1 MQEMWTEKEVV
12 QLYMSDEY
20 ASMTRPVKE
29 LKHFEKQFIKVG
41 ETKTFRFDIDLER
54 DFGFVNEMDKRA
66 SVQAENGVKFG
77 LGIEVLVA
85 KLKTWDV
92 LALCDALIAA
102 NKTENPKI
110 SEKELETYIE
120 DENTDIDQLF
130 ESVIEG
136 LKKSNVTRKKVQ
148 AQLRE
153 MEEVQ
158 GDLKE

>member
-1 MQEMWTEKEVV
+1 MQLKINGKE
-12 QLYMSDEY
+12 YEF
-20 ASMTRPVKE
+20 K
-29 LKHFEKQFIKVG
+29 FGI
-41 ETKTFRFDIDLER
+41 
-54 DFGFVNEMDKRA
+54 GFVNEMDKRA

-158 GDLKE
+158 EDLKE